1 MLDVYYTTNKVN
13 SDDFIRFVL
22 RRYYNIPNPTICKS
36 IHGKPYVENSKIHFN
51 LTHSKQMTAIAVG
64 KKRVGLDCE
73 SITGKSRPA
82 VLNKFSEREKSEIQS
97 SADFYAHWTARE
109 SYIKHIGETLAAY
122 WRKVEFYRGKIY
134 FLGDKSDIPVL
145 QFEIGDYVFS
155 ACGYYSKIN
164 LRRVE
169 FQT

>member
-1 MLDVYYTTNKVN
+1 M
-13 SDDFIRFVL
+13 
-22 RRYYNIPNPTICKS
+22 C
-36 IHGKPYVENSKIHFN
+36 
-51 LTHSKQMTAIAVG
+51 
-64 KKRVGLDCE
+64 C
-73 SITGKSRPA
+73 
-82 VLNKFSEREKSEIQS
+82 
-97 SADFYAHWTARE
+97 
-109 SYIKHIGETLAAY
+109 IGETLAAY

-169 FQT
+169 FQP